1 MYSHS
6 ARFDQAVRYGSAA
19 FGATPIARVD
29 AYRGGGLVAGDI
41 PIDAS
46 ASTITVDE
54 EASSW
59 RTAEVM
65 ALAFEDFLIP
75 KTPADALSPYGTDL
89 YIQSGYRF
97 ADGTEE
103 LVPVGVFR
111 ILTAVPTRLGTIVL
125 RGYDYSTVVARARFE
140 RPKVFARGHSRS
152 EAIKTLIQE
161 RTFYAGPP
169 GHVFLSYSIAD
180 DTTLPLT
187 IFEEGERYG
196 TPWKACM
203 DLADAAGQ
211 QVYFG
216 PDGPYPTAVLRLV
229 PSTEFTSPVW
239 TFEAGPGSTLIDV
252 KSEQDTTLGY
262 NVFVVTGESA
272 DLAAFGLPPVR
283 ASAEITDPTSPI
295 YPGTYGRVPTFLA
308 SSFIRTEAQAQ
319 QVANA
324 NLPRK
329 AGGTQRV
336 TVVGF
341 PNPCHEAGDVVY
353 AREPAMGIDS
363 DWVMSRFSFK
373 LSLKDPVDYAC
384 RARTVT

>member
-1 MYSHS
+1 MYARSD
-6 ARFDQAVRYGSAA
+6 RFDQAVRYGSAA

-46 ASTITVDE
+46 GSTITVDE
-54 EASSW
+54 DASSW
-59 RTAEVM
+59 RTAEIV
-65 ALAFEDFLIP
+65 ALAFEDFLVP
-75 KTPADALSPYGTDL
+75 RTPADALSPYGTDL
-89 YIQSGYRF
+89 FVQSGYRF
-97 ADGTEE
+97 SDGIEE

-111 ILTAVPTRLGTIVL
+111 LLTAVPTRLGTIVL

-140 RPKVFARGHSRS
+140 RPQAFPRGYSRS
-152 EAIKTLIQE
+152 RAISDIIQE

-169 GHVFLSYSIAD
+169 GHVVLTYSTVD

-203 DLADAAGQ
+203 DMADAAGQ

-216 PDGPYPTAVLRLV
+216 PEGPFPTAILRLV
-229 PSTEFTSPVW
+229 PSLEFISPVW
-239 TFEAGPGSTLIDV
+239 TFEAGEGSTLIDLKV
-252 KSEQDTTLGY
+252 EQDTTIGY

-272 DLAAFGLPPVR
+272 DLAAAGLPSVR
-283 ASAEITDPTSPI
+283 ASAEITDATSPI

-308 SSFIRTEAQAQ
+308 SSFIRTTAQAQ

-329 AGGTQRV
+329 AGGTQRL
-336 TVVGF
+336 TITGF
-341 PNPCHEAGDVVY
+341 PNPCHDGGDVVY
-353 AREPAMGIDS
+353 ARDPMLGIDS
-363 DWVMSRFSFK
+363 DWIVSRFSFK